1 MVVIQIVL
9 IEGSKAA
16 DFEAAMKSV
25 VTTTQVFQ
33 ASISIQRL
41 SRSFGTKYKLF
52 FKTNLKLIFLES

>member
-41 SRSFGTKYKLF
+41 ARSFGTKYKLF
-52 FKTNLKLIFLES
+52 L